1 MITLCIRYT
10 IDPGKLAAFET
21 YAHALRTPIER
32 CGGTAVTYHLP
43 TKLAGPTNQALGLID
58 FPDLAAYETYRARL
72 AADPGGM
79 EALRQVEE
87 SGAIL
92 IEDRAFMRRVTDA

>member
-10 IDPGKLAAFET
+10 IDPGKLPAFEA
-21 YAHALRTPIER
+21 YARALRAPIER
-32 CGGTAVTYHLP
+32 CGGTAVAYHLP

-58 FPDLAAYETYRARL
+58 FPDLAAYETYRARF
-72 AADPGGM
+72 AADPGGV

-92 IEDRAFMRRVTDA
+92 VEDRAFMQRVPAA

>member
-10 IDPGKLAAFET
+10 IDPSKLAAFET
-21 YAHALRTPIER
+21 YARALRAPIER

-58 FPDLAAYETYRARL
+58 FPDLGAYETYRARL
-72 AADPGGM
+72 AADPGGID
-79 EALRQVEE
+79 AARHVEE

-92 IEDRAFMRRVTDA
+92 VEDRAFMRRVTDA